1 MHVVIVFWQ
10 VFITNEGEAETAAKA
25 FVKAMP
31 FESEN
36 DLKAYIL
43 LSEATNALFGGT
55 SLSDITIKFVSR
67 GLPLI
72 SAPLRVRL
80 AFIIRQV
87 SVSYDGTGT
96 STVITTPDAGEEAAV
111 DVSSARQGPPQET

>member
-87 SVSYDGTGT
+87 SVSYDGT
-96 STVITTPDAGEEAAV
+96 STVNTTPDAGEEVAV
-111 DVSSARQGPPQET
+111 DVSSARQGPSQET